1 VKTRATIYATLW
13 ALRRRLSLRAR
24 LRRARA
30 LPIDALAHTPLGTIT
45 GVRTGEPVAALTFD
59 DGPHPLYTPRLLE
72 TLERH
77 GARGTF
83 FMVGAAARRHPEIVR
98 RAAEAGH
105 AIGNHTD
112 SHVAISLIGS
122 RERRA
127 ELQGCE
133 AALAPYGT
141 KLFYQSI
148 ASRIDTLRLG
158 YDAVAWS
165 LSAYDWLDRE
175 GAWMAEFI
183 GERLRPGQII
193 LLHDRLHT
201 ADEARFADRAAMIA
215 AVELLLARTKGHYR
229 FVTVP
234 ELLRLGP
241 PVRRSWFRQAD
252 VGWLNTLTSADSEV
266 RRYAI

>member
-1 VKTRATIYATLW
+1 LAI
-13 ALRRRLSLRAR
+13 RRRLNLRAR
-24 LRRARA
+24 LRRARS

-45 GVRTGEPVAALTFD
+45 GARTGEPVAALTFD

-77 GARGTF
+77 EARGTF

-105 AIGNHTD
+105 AIANHTD
-112 SHVAISLIGS
+112 SHAVVSLIGS

-127 ELQGCE
+127 ELRACE

-141 KLFYQSI
+141 KLFRPPYGYQSI
-148 ASRIDTLRLG
+148 ASRIDALRLG
-158 YDAVAWS
+158 YDAVAWD
-165 LSAYDWLDRE
+165 LSAFDWLDRE
-175 GAWMAEFI
+175 GPWMAEFI
-183 GERLRPGQII
+183 RERLRPGQII

-201 ADEARFADRAAMIA
+201 ADEARFADRTAMIA

-229 FVTVP
+229 FVTIP

-241 PVRRSWFRQAD
+241 PVRRSWFREAD
-252 VGWLNTLTSADSEV
+252 IGWLNTQTSADSEV